1 MCPFLHT
8 ESFCS
13 FTSIRH
19 FILLQLEGFIEHSN
33 ILSILYDIMNY
44 VSSIMEI
51 PITQRRQIISKLDS
65 EYTFPLMIK
74 KQMTRNI

>member
-33 ILSILYDIMNY
+33 ILSILYDI
-44 VSSIMEI
+44 SSIMEI
-51 PITQRRQIISKLDS
+51 PITQRRKIISKLDS

>member
-33 ILSILYDIMNY
+33 ILSILYDTTY
-44 VSSIMEI
+44 
-51 PITQRRQIISKLDS
+51 RQLWKYQLLNVEKSFQNWIL
-65 EYTFPLMIK
+65 
-74 KQMTRNI
+74 NILFH

>member
-33 ILSILYDIMNY
+33 ILSILYDT
-44 VSSIMEI
+44 VMEI
-51 PITQRRQIISKLDS
+51 PITQRRKIISKLDS